1 MGSSPGEGRELWPC
15 PEEHGPLSNLET
27 CGIHSEW
34 ISGCRMDQLTDLID
48 LYTIHNTAKNVFV
61 DTIIIATFE
70 KASIIQALHDC
81 HTSHR
86 SHLRDS
92 SNIVNNFQ
100 IFKIW

>member
-1 MGSSPGEGRELWPC
+1 
-15 PEEHGPLSNLET
+15 
-27 CGIHSEW
+27 
-34 ISGCRMDQLTDLID
+34 MDQLTDLID

-100 IFKIW
+100 IKIFQNLVILLEPFAFCAFPKAYSEERAV

>member
-1 MGSSPGEGRELWPC
+1 
-15 PEEHGPLSNLET
+15 
-27 CGIHSEW
+27 
-34 ISGCRMDQLTDLID
+34 MDQLTDLID

-81 HTSHR
+81 HTSHS

-92 SNIVNNFQ
+92 ANIVNNFQ
-100 IFKIW
+100 FFKIW